1 MKKIFILTGEPSG
14 DKLASTVISRLK
26 QKHSDVEFLSVGGPH
41 LNALGVK
48 SIYDL
53 KNITYIGFTSVILN
67 IFKIRNKINETVD
80 EIIKFK
86 PDILFSVDSPDFTLR
101 VAEKVK
107 KINPNIKT
115 IHYVAPQVWVW
126 REGRIKKFKKFLDHI
141 LLLFNFEKKY
151 FDKEN
156 IKTTFVGHPLLEKN
170 VKSKIDLSNLIP
182 KNKKIISLF
191 AGSRSSETSVLLPI
205 LIDFIKL
212 MNGKFN
218 DYLFVFHTTEENKNY
233 VIDNIKIAN
242 LDNIQVI
249 SEENVKSQILLNSV
263 FAVSKSGTV
272 SLEICNAKI
281 PSIIIYKMN
290 FLNFLIVKFLVK
302 IKYANI
308 INIINNKEVIP
319 ELIQNEC
326 NSKEIF
332 KSVVYFL
339 KNPALMDKQ
348 INDFTNTLGKIRSK
362 TSSADEVSSVLSAI
376 QVYFIQKSEIKKRK
390 VIRKKNLKIY
400 AK

>member
-14 DKLASTVISRLK
+14 DKLASTVISKLK
-26 QKHSDVEFLSVGGPH
+26 KNNSDIEYSCVGGQY
-41 LNALGVK
+41 LNSLGIK

-53 KNITYIGFTSVILN
+53 KEVTYIGFTSVLLN
-67 IFKIRNKINETVD
+67 LFKIKKKINETVD
-80 EIIKFK
+80 KVIEFK

-107 KINPNIKT
+107 KINPSIKT

-126 REGRIKKFKKFLDHI
+126 REGRVKKFKKFLDHI

-156 IKTTFVGHPLLEKN
+156 INSTFVGHPLLEKKN
-170 VKSKIDLSNLIP
+170 KVKTDLSNLI
-182 KNKKIISLF
+182 KKDKKIISLF
-191 AGSRSSETSVLLPI
+191 AGSRSSETSILLPI

-212 MNGKFN
+212 MNDKYNG
-218 DYLFVFHTTEENKNY
+218 YLFVFHTTDENKNY
-233 VIDNIKIAN
+233 INDNIKGAN
-242 LDNIQVI
+242 FDNIEVI
-249 SEENVKSQILLNSV
+249 SDENIKSQILSSSV

-281 PSIIIYKMN
+281 PSIVIYKMN
-290 FLNFLIVKFLVK
+290 FLNFMIVKFLVK

-319 ELIQNEC
+319 ELIQKEC
-326 NSKEIF
+326 NSNEIF
-332 KSVVYFL
+332 KSVIYFL
-339 KNPALMDKQ
+339 KNPNLMDKQ
-348 INDFTNTLGKIRSK
+348 INDITNTLNEIRPK
-362 TSSADEVSSVLSAI
+362 TSSADEASSVLSSYL
-376 QVYFIQKSEIKKRK
+376 VS
-390 VIRKKNLKIY
+390 
-400 AK
+400 